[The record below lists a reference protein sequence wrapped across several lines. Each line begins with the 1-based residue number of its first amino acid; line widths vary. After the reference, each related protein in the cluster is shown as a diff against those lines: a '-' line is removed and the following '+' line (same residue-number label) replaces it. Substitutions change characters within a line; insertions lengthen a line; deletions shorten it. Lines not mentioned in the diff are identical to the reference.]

1 MINVSEQLKEESKK
15 NHNYY
20 VTANVT
26 LADGTKLSLEKK
38 DFYLDG
44 NVIID
49 AADSSDFP
57 IGVAIEKTATLSLVN
72 DKGQFDEYS
81 FNGAVFTIFMNLQLS
96 DRLETFK
103 RGSFFLS
110 SFHDEKFNCW
120 YLNRVLIIK
129 HRDTTSRLRTDR
141 A

>member
-44 NVIID
+44 NGIID

-72 DKGQFDEYS
+72 DKGQFDAYS

-103 RGSFFLS
+103 RGSFIVCRKPALT
-110 SFHDEKFNCW
+110 
-120 YLNRVLIIK
+120 V
-129 HRDTTSRLRTDR
+129 RLT
-141 A
+141 

>member
-44 NVIID
+44 NGIID

-72 DKGQFDEYS
+72 DKGQFDAYS
-81 FNGAVFTIFMNLQLS
+81 FNGAVFTIFIICSYRIVWKPLKEVVLSYAGNRQLTV
-96 DRLETFK
+96 RLT
-103 RGSFFLS
+103 
-110 SFHDEKFNCW
+110 
-120 YLNRVLIIK
+120 
-129 HRDTTSRLRTDR
+129 
-141 A
+141 